1 MSQCALIC
9 CLLLWP
15 MAVWANPTADEPP
28 PLPPAVPRLVISE
41 IQSNP
46 LLHDDRAG
54 EFVEVVNLAREPVRL
69 ADLSLLLPSGM
80 RAVPVRPAAPLLH
93 SGEVVLLTPLGTQP
107 GEAAVKGMRLPNDAG
122 RLELFWRQTRVD
134 IAQWHKKPPW
144 PKPHPG
150 HALERIRPTQDG
162 ESGRA
167 WRRSTSVLH
176 GVERA
181 SPGRVDWLC
190 PDVKGTALEGKC
202 VTPQKGKSQ
211 QRCRASERGRSP
223 SPQTGTAEVDPAIRT
238 GFSDWAAEG
247 GVNPRPASAPQSAR
261 QPEHRCRPDAS
272 QGSLYLRIRSLRG
285 DLNPRPNDYESFA
298 LTT

>member
-1 MSQCALIC
+1 MLPG
-9 CLLLWP
+9 LLLLILRALP
-15 MAVWANPTADEPP
+15 QSAIADPGEPP

-69 ADLSLLLPSGM
+69 ADLSLLLPSGV

-93 SGEVVLLTPLGTQP
+93 PGEIVLLTPMGAQP

-134 IAQWHKKPPW
+134 VAQWHKKPPW
-144 PKPHPG
+144 PKPRPG
-150 HALERIRPTQDG
+150 QALERLRPTQDG

-167 WRRSTSVLH
+167 WRRSQSVLN

-190 PDVKGTALEGKC
+190 PDVQGTALEGKC
-202 VTPQKGKSQ
+202 IAPQKARAQ
-211 QRCRASERGRSP
+211 QRCRVTRWLRSP
-223 SPQTGTAEVDPAIRT
+223 GPSTRVAARNLPEKIGVSEDSPGET
-238 GFSDWAAEG
+238 
-247 GVNPRPASAPQSAR
+247 
-261 QPEHRCRPDAS
+261 
-272 QGSLYLRIRSLRG
+272 
-285 DLNPRPNDYESFA
+285 
-298 LTT
+298 